1 MKTLLKPGPKTEP
14 FLDGTRARTLSLDDL
29 TITMAKALSG
39 EDNAS
44 KGIRAAVRFAFDLYQ
59 ADRFIPGKTNGAP
72 GAPGKPASPRRPPA
86 PDAPPAPPDAPP

>member
-1 MKTLLKPGPKTEP
+1 MATLLKPGPKTEP

-29 TITMAKALSG
+29 TITMAKVLSG

-59 ADRFIPGKTNGAP
+59 ADRFIPGKTNGASA
-72 GAPGKPASPRRPPA
+72 APGKPASPRRPPA
-86 PDAPPAPPDAPP
+86 PDAPPALPDAPL

>member
-1 MKTLLKPGPKTEP
+1 MKSGPKTEP

-29 TITMAKALSG
+29 TITMAKVLSG

-59 ADRFIPGKTNGAP
+59 ADRFIPSKTNGAP
-72 GAPGKPASPRRPPA
+72 AAPGKTAAVRPPA
-86 PDAPPAPPDAPP
+86 PDAPPAPPDAPL